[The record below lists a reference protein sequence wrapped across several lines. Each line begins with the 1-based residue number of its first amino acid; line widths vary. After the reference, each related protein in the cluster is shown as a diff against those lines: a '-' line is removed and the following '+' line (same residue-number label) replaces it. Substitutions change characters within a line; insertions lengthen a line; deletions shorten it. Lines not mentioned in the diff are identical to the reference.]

1 MIPHSEIKG
10 PVDGYGYM
18 PLPAIWLMLTVAMSA
33 CAAVPPGAE
42 RDGGDYWDSGLVY
55 HQSLHTETLTS
66 GMGGPG
72 LALSGLVSAVA
83 ATGNALYFIDQGAG
97 QVVQVDMA
105 TMTARPM
112 VRLRNAN
119 QAGLYADLDGKVYVV
134 DRAER
139 SLLVLDEFYPGARR
153 LELSSWVGNPVDIA
167 VIDQGQWLLVL
178 DGLEGRVTTL
188 DMFGGA
194 SQLMQPELASQS
206 SLASPKAIAATG
218 GGYLVLDGGADQV
231 VGFDLYGKVIGIFA
245 SDELNNGQAL
255 AADSCGRFYVADAVA
270 GTIYLGFADMTLP
283 GRRIELQQLAN
294 GEVSD
299 LWTDD
304 VFLYVATRM
313 DGIHIFLIDPECG
326 GL

>member
-1 MIPHSEIKG
+1 MIPDFEIQG
-10 PVDGYGYM
+10 PPDRSRNTS
-18 PLPAIWLMLTVAMSA
+18 LPAIWLVLTVAMSA
-33 CAAVPPGAE
+33 CTAVPPGAE
-42 RDGGDYWDSGLVY
+42 RDGGDYWDSGLAY
-55 HQSLHTETLTS
+55 HQSIRTETLTS
-66 GMGGPG
+66 GMGGPA
-72 LALSGLVSAVA
+72 LALSGLVSAIA

-105 TMTARPM
+105 TMTARPLA
-112 VRLRNAN
+112 RLRNAN
-119 QAGLYADLDGKVYVV
+119 QAGLHADLDGKVYVV
-134 DRAER
+134 DRADR
-139 SLLVLDEFYPGARR
+139 SLLVLDEFYPGVQR
-153 LELSSWVGNPVDIA
+153 LELSTWVGNPVDIA

-188 DMFGGA
+188 DMFGSA

-218 GGYLVLDGGADQV
+218 SGYLVLDGGADQV

-245 SDELNNGQAL
+245 SDELSNGQAL
-255 AADSCGRFYVADAVA
+255 AADSCGRFYVADAVG
-270 GTIYLGFADMTLP
+270 GTIYLGFVDMTLP

-294 GEVSD
+294 SEISD